1 LTAAAVRC
9 ERLGKR
15 FLVLKSQRTALRAL
29 RAFIGG
35 EPLRREMWVLRDL
48 TFEIARGEKVALL
61 GRNGSGKTT
70 LLRLVAGILEPTCG
84 HLSVRGIPRP
94 LFSAQV
100 GFMSE
105 LSVVENVFLFGA
117 VHGMDRRALRPR
129 LPEILKTTG
138 LEALAHAPMKDLST
152 GQVQRLALAVFA
164 ESDSDLVILDEVI
177 GNVDHG
183 FLRAADRYFRSLAD
197 SARTVVMTSH
207 DTAFLRAYCSSALWI
222 EDGAVRMHGAFE
234 PVVREYEASFEGE
247 APAFLEESAPP
258 AAAERAR

>member
-1 LTAAAVRC
+1 LTTAAVRC

-15 FLVLKSQRTALRAL
+15 FLVLRSQRTALRAL

-48 TFEIARGEKVALL
+48 SFEIARGEKLALL

-84 HLSVRGIPRP
+84 RITVRGNPRP
-94 LFSAQV
+94 LFSAEV

-117 VHGMDRRALRPR
+117 VHGMDRRALGPR

-138 LEALAHAPMKDLST
+138 LEALAHVPMKDLST

-183 FLRAADRYFRSLAD
+183 FLRAADRYFSALAA
-197 SARTVVMTSH
+197 STRTLIMTSH
-207 DTAFLRAYCSSALWI
+207 DTSFLRAYCSSALWI
-222 EDGAVRMHGAFE
+222 EDGAVRLHGPFE
-234 PVVREYEASFEGE
+234 SVVREYEASFDED
-247 APAFLEESAPP
+247 AAAFLEEGTP
-258 AAAERAR
+258 AAGR